1 MSTLKNKAVV
11 RNFFEEWDSTD
22 IHSVVDRY
30 FSPDFVSHAKW
41 RNREGLK
48 KVINDAKAVY
58 SGFRVTIEDVIAEN
72 DKVAVRVR
80 FISVDRDVSAISIY
94 RIADGKIVEEWAHG
108 ETFF

>member
-1 MSTLKNKAVV
+1 MSTLKNKSLV
-11 RNFFEEWDSTD
+11 RSFFAEWDSTD
-22 IHSVVDRY
+22 ISAVVDRY

-48 KVINDAKAVY
+48 KVIKDGKAAY
-58 SGFRVTIEDVIAEN
+58 SGFRVTIEDTIAEN

-80 FISVDRDVSAISIY
+80 FISADRDVSAISIY
-94 RIADGKIVEEWAHG
+94 RIAGGKIVEEWAHG